1 MCHSQKEVC
10 VAKPKTRK
18 RKQIL
23 LIDNTIRDAPVVDID
38 VDTPY
43 YTGRVEAIALDNAIY
58 DLIIGNILGA
68 RGTEDP
74 VEDVITPRA
83 KETNDPQKKE
93 TMVHN
98 NAMGECN
105 GRPTR

>member
-43 YTGRVEAIALDNAIY
+43 YTGRTEAIALDDAIY
-58 DLIIGNILGA
+58 DLIIGNIPGA
-68 RGTEDP
+68 RSAEGPIESVAMSRARETDDSQKEKATAHED
-74 VEDVITPRA
+74 
-83 KETNDPQKKE
+83 
-93 TMVHN
+93 
-98 NAMGECN
+98 
-105 GRPTR
+105 

>member
-43 YTGRVEAIALDNAIY
+43 YTGRTEAIALDDAIY
-58 DLIIGNILGA
+58 DLIIGNIPGA
-68 RGTEDP
+68 RSAEDP
-74 VEDVITPRA
+74 IESVVMTRARETDDLQKEEITAHED
-83 KETNDPQKKE
+83 
-93 TMVHN
+93 TMEHPDGQVV
-98 NAMGECN
+98 
-105 GRPTR
+105 